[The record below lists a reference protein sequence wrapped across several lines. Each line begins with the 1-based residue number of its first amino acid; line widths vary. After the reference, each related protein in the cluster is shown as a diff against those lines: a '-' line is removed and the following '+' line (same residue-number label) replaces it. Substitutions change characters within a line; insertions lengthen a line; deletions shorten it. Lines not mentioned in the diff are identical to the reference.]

1 MPTATLDEIRAK
13 VGQTVGTSDWIEV
26 GQDRISE
33 FADATEDRQFIH
45 IDPVL
50 AAQTPFGGTI
60 AHGFLSL
67 SLLSRMAADVMQV
80 PDTTKMAVNY
90 GLDRVRFLAP
100 VKAGKRVRGHFTLD
114 AAEDKAPGQ
123 LLLKHTVTVE
133 IEGEDKPAL
142 SAIWLGLMVI

>member
-1 MPTATLDEIRAK
+1 MPIATLDEIRGK
-13 VGQTVGTSDWIEV
+13 VGQTVGVSDWIEV
-26 GQDRISE
+26 GQDRIAA
-33 FADATEDRQFIH
+33 FADATEDHQFIH
-45 IDPVL
+45 IDPVM

-67 SLLSRMAADVMQV
+67 SLLSRMAADAILV

-114 AAEDKAPGQ
+114 SAEEKAPGQ

-133 IEGEDKPAL
+133 IDGEERPAL
-142 SAIWLGLMVI
+142 TAQWLGLIFT